1 MTSTDDTARP
11 SWISARGGLAALSV
25 YALYLLSIP
34 SAGVFALI
42 GVIVAY
48 ALRQGAIGVA
58 RTHLDDQI
66 RVWWIAFLWGAALLV
81 VWVIGFILTP
91 LLVGFPILWL
101 VAAVG
106 FIVMLWFTI
115 KSILGLIALLEGRAR
130 GGGLI

>member
-1 MTSTDDTARP
+1 MTTTDDARP
-11 SWISARGGLAALSV
+11 WISARGGLAALSV

-48 ALRQGAIGVA
+48 VLRQGAIGVA

-66 RVWWIAFLWGAALLV
+66 RIWWIAFLWGVALLAGSIV
-81 VWVIGFILTP
+81 GWILAP
-91 LLVGFPILWL
+91 LLIGFPILWI
-101 VAAVG
+101 VAFVG
-106 FIVMLWFTI
+106 FLVMVWFTV
-115 KSILGLIALLEGRAR
+115 KSILGLIALLEGRTR